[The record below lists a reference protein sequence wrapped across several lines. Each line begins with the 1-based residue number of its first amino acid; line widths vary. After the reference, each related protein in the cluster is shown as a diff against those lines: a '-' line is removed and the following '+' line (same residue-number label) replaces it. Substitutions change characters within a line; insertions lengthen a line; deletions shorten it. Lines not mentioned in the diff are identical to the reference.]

1 MKKNYGASHEPFVV
15 SSKRIELSPYL
26 NKYYNKNII
35 LGISAKRFYPLST
48 EVDPTAS
55 YWNLKKNVMLY
66 DVPEKPL
73 EISGPDSL
81 KLLENI

>member
-1 MKKNYGASHEPFVV
+1 MIKKKNYGASHNPFVV

-26 NKYYNKNII
+26 NKYYDKNIV

-48 EVDPTAS
+48 EVDPTDS

-66 DVPEKPL
+66 DVPEKIIR
-73 EISGPDSL
+73 ISS
-81 KLLENI
+81 

>member
-1 MKKNYGASHEPFVV
+1 MIMRKNYAASHKPFVV

-26 NKYYNKNII
+26 NKYNNKNII

-55 YWNLKKNVMLY
+55 YWILKKNVMLY
-66 DVPEKPL
+66 DEPQKPM
-73 EISGPDSL
+73 EISGPY
-81 KLLENI
+81 